1 MIPKNPLAS
10 ATGRTAMVAPMTS
23 WVSRELLLAFTAITV
38 AMGGAVYA
46 SEPQANFSN
55 SPLTIWQ
62 DTPVDPSL
70 VSVSDKGIMQKK
82 GNGKI
87 QWEVWGLPIGNGRL
101 GAVFY
106 GNVEKELIQFNE
118 DSLWSGGD
126 VNKAVKRD
134 SDKKPVNTNY
144 GSYQPFGDLHI
155 TLPHSRYTDYR
166 RELDISRAVGTVT
179 YKSGGVTYR
188 REYFASYPDQV
199 LVIRLSADKPGSI
212 AGSVGLTDRHFA
224 KITAEGNTITA
235 RGKLDEKIYVTKGT
249 TDIAFGTPE
258 QIASAGRHFAGNN
271 MKYEAQVR
279 VITDGGTLSKGAD
292 GELKVANANS
302 VLILLAAGTDYLA
315 DAAKNWRGEDP
326 HSAVTMQ
333 IDAASKRPYEQL
345 LSRHLDDYQSLFN
358 RLKLDLGK
366 TDPKKTAL
374 PMVKRIEDYRKD
386 LKDPELVTLMT
397 QFGRYLL
404 ISCSRPGS
412 RPANLQ
418 GLWNPERIMAAWGA
432 DYHLNVNLEM
442 NYWQTGPGNLS
453 ECDEPL
459 IYWLQSIVPVLTKK
473 TKEQFNKPGW
483 AAGWGVNLFGGG
495 DISKK
500 IEGAWICWHLYENYR
515 FGGDKQILETVSFPI
530 IRDAVIF
537 WENSLIEKDGL
548 LLAPQVQ
555 SPEWGPTEDGVLYAQ
570 EIIWE
575 LFTDYI
581 EISDILGK
589 DKAHRNKIA
598 AMRDKLATPKI
609 GSHGEVMEWQTEASK
624 SWDKEHRH
632 SSHLVGLYPGRQI
645 APLTTPKLA
654 QAAVVSLDNRGVG
667 ITGWSKMHKA
677 AMWARLFKGD
687 EAMNLV
693 KAFIQTHIWPSGLS
707 SIKTGDKFQIDANL
721 GMPAVIYEMLLQSH
735 TGVLHL
741 LPALPSDLP
750 KGAVYGIRGRGGFL
764 VDLAWDKGELTQA
777 SVYSTLGESCTVRY
791 GDRVV
796 TLNIKKE
803 AKVILDKDL
812 EITE

>member
-1 MIPKNPLAS
+1 MKRHIHCLLAS
-10 ATGRTAMVAPMTS
+10 AAMFVITRKLKTPLKSCSGVWLSALTLAMGAMVENLP
-23 WVSRELLLAFTAITV
+23 
-38 AMGGAVYA
+38 A
-46 SEPQANFSN
+46 SEPKGNPINAS
-55 SPLTIWQ
+55 LTLWQ
-62 DTPVDPSL
+62 DAPVCTITK
-70 VSVSDKGIMQKK
+70 DKKVLESA
-82 GNGKI
+82 
-87 QWEVWGLPIGNGRL
+87 QWDQWSLPIGNGRL
-101 GAVFY
+101 GAVFFGY
-106 GNVEKELIQFNE
+106 VNEDLIRFNE

-126 VNKAVKRD
+126 TEILEKPPGAKR
-134 SDKKPVNTNY
+134 PQNINF
-144 GSYQPFGDLHI
+144 GSYQPFGDIHI
-155 TLPHSRYTDYR
+155 SLPHSEYTDYR

-188 REYFASYPDQV
+188 REYFSSYPDQAI
-199 LVIRLSADKPGSI
+199 VIRLSADQPGSI
-212 AGSVGLTDRHFA
+212 TGSVGLTDRHFA

-345 LSRHLDDYQSLFN
+345 LSRHLGDYQSLFN

-374 PMVKRIEDYRKD
+374 PMDKRIEDYRKD

-495 DISKK
+495 DISRK

-515 FGGDKQILETVSFPI
+515 FGGDKKLLETVSFPI

-575 LFTDYI
+575 LFTEYI

-609 GSHGEVMEWQTEASK
+609 GSRGEVMEWQSDQPKMWE
-624 SWDKEHRH
+624 KEHRH
-632 SSHLVGLYPGRQI
+632 SSHLVGLFPGRQI
-645 APLTTPKLA
+645 TPYGTPELA
-654 QAAVVSLDNRGVG
+654 KAAAVSLKNRGVG
-667 ITGWSKMHKA
+667 ITGWSKIHKA
-677 AMWARLFKGD
+677 ALYTRLFNAD
-687 EAMNLV
+687 EAMMLV
-693 KAFIQTHIWPSGLS
+693 KEFVKINIWPSGLS
-707 SIKTGDKFQIDANL
+707 AIKDASGSGDKFQIDANL
-721 GMPAVIYEMLLQSH
+721 GVTAVIYEMLLQSH
-735 TGVLHL
+735 TDELHL
-741 LPALPSDLP
+741 LPALPSEIP
-750 KGAVYGIRGRGGFL
+750 KGSVQGIRGRGGFL
-764 VDLAWDKGELTQA
+764 VDLTWADGKLTRA
-777 SVYSTLGESCTVRY
+777 VIHSTLGNPCKIRY
-791 GDRVV
+791 GQQVMELAIGKGQSV
-796 TLNIKKE
+796 ELNAELKKQ
-803 AKVILDKDL
+803 
-812 EITE
+812 